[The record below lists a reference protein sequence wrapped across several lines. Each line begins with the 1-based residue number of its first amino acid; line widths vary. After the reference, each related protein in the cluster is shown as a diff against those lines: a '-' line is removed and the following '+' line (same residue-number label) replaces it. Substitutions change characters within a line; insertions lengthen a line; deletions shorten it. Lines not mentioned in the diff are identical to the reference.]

1 MQRDKRA
8 LMLETLTSNQYKKR
22 LEKVRCFEKVSGG
35 GIRKKIQ
42 HLLAAP
48 SIYLPYLFYAKAGM
62 YRWFL
67 ATATLFW
74 GRKIQIP
81 LRDYDALILYMY
93 GGLHGDELKL
103 TKYLIK
109 NLGHHDVFYD
119 VGANFGF
126 YTYLATDLCK
136 ETHAFEPMPWLA
148 SVIRGNVRKND
159 TVAVNAAALSDKSG
173 TIDFYITDSTMV
185 STINASVVELYSSLH
200 THTFKKISVP
210 TMTLDD
216 YVAMHAKPTFIKI
229 DAEGAEEQIIKG
241 GPDFLSSS
249 TPVIAMEIWGKGNK
263 WELSMSAA
271 ERLRGMG
278 YQSYQLDNEGTIQK
292 VEGDL
297 SKMVSLT
304 GGEDFIFKK

>member
-1 MQRDKRA
+1 
-8 LMLETLTSNQYKKR
+8 MLEALASEGYQKR
-22 LEKVRCFEKVSGG
+22 LKKALRFETISGG
-35 GIRKKIQ
+35 GMLKSVQ
-42 HLLAAP
+42 HLFAAP
-48 SIYLPYLFYAKAGM
+48 SIYVPYLFYVKTGVS
-62 YRWFL
+62 RWL
-67 ATATLFW
+67 LTKATLFW
-74 GRKIQIP
+74 GRTIRIP

-103 TKYLIK
+103 TNYLIK
-109 NLGHHDVFYD
+109 NLGKDDVFYD

-126 YTYLATDLCK
+126 YTYLASDLCR
-136 ETHAFEPMPWLA
+136 ETHTFEPMPWLA
-148 SVIRGNVRKND
+148 DVIRGNVRKND
-159 TVAVNAAALSDKSG
+159 TVVVNATALSDKNG

-210 TMTLDD
+210 TTTLDD

-241 GPDFLSSS
+241 GSDFLSSNA
-249 TPVIAMEIWGKGNK
+249 PVLAMEIWGKGNK

-271 ERLRGMG
+271 EKLREMG
-278 YQSYQLDNEGTIQK
+278 YQSYRLDNDGSLQK
-292 VEGDL
+292 VDGDL
-297 SKMVSLT
+297 SSLVSPV